1 MGIQERE
8 RNNCGKTKRER
19 NSRKTNVYKSLEH
32 LADGGNGN
40 VWKAECNNKYF
51 AIKFL
56 KKEEMKND
64 KKKKRFNKEIDFL
77 KNNNHKNIVRIFD
90 SGEFGDK
97 LFYVMSLYNKTL
109 RDVMQEE
116 ITITQS
122 FNYILQICEG
132 IRFIHNKG
140 VIHRD
145 IKPEN
150 ILLDDKE
157 KLVIADFGIA
167 HFENSDI
174 TKEGECLANRAYAA
188 PEQKK
193 KGLSK
198 EISKSADIYALGCII
213 NELFTRENPLGTNF
227 IKIADKYPWLNKLDG
242 LVDQCMRQ
250 NPIER
255 PIIDEIILEIKLLKD
270 ESEKSVKEIR
280 NFLEEDYE
288 SEEIHLSSADLNEW
302 LKIAS
307 EDILIAKYVFENVS
321 SEDLDKY
328 NLNYNCH
335 IHYKIDET
343 LQRRYFNELL
353 ERKCNLK
360 FSSES
365 RSYTRESY
373 YKPLDLSLENDE
385 KIYNQF
391 LGIMEQYGE
400 VDGRILKL
408 FASCCDY
415 HCEEILKQ
423 SISDIKKSVDYLSD
437 APVIYIVKA
446 LKNIV
451 SSDIEIEN
459 HILINWEATKNDCS
473 QTDIRRLKLNLE
485 NAEEIKIL
493 NKFKEKY
500 NIVYR
505 KRNRKYSVL
514 FEDFEKY
521 LEFKEYAINLSKP
534 YYIFEGD
541 VLDIVRI
548 QREYDG
554 IVELN
559 DLDSFDVTNVLAK
572 ILGLRTDY

>member
-1 MGIQERE
+1 MAKLK
-8 RNNCGKTKRER
+8 GKEIEG
-19 NSRKTNVYKSLEH
+19 KTNVYKLLEH
-32 LADGGNGN
+32 LAEGGNGN
-40 VWKAECNNKYF
+40 VWKAEYNNKYF

-56 KKEEMKND
+56 KKEEMKNN
-64 KKKKRFNKEIDFL
+64 KKKQRFYQEIDFL
-77 KNNNHKNIVRIFD
+77 KSNNHKNIVHIFD
-90 SGEFGDK
+90 SGEFEDK

-116 ITITQS
+116 ITIKQS

-132 IRFIHNKG
+132 IRFMHNKG
-140 VIHRD
+140 IIHRD

-150 ILLDDKE
+150 ILLDKE

-167 HFENSDI
+167 HFENFDI

-198 EISKSADIYALGCII
+198 KISKSADIYALGCII
-213 NELFTRENPLGTNF
+213 NELFTRENPSGTNF

-242 LVDQCMRQ
+242 LVNQCMRQ

-255 PIIDEIILEIKLLKD
+255 PSIDEIILEINLLKD

-288 SEEIHLSSADLNEW
+288 SEKIHLSSADLNEW

-307 EDILIAKYVFENVS
+307 EDILIAKYVFENVNG
-321 SEDLDKY
+321 EDLDKY
-328 NLNYNCH
+328 NHNYNCH
-335 IHYKIDET
+335 IHYKIDEA
-343 LQRRYFNELL
+343 LQRKYFNELL

-365 RSYTRESY
+365 SSYARGSHY
-373 YKPLDLSLENDE
+373 RPLDLNLENDK

-391 LGIMEQYGE
+391 LEIMEQYGE
-400 VDGRILKL
+400 VDGKILKL

-415 HCEEILKQ
+415 HCEEILKR
-423 SISDIKKSVDYLSD
+423 SISDIKKSVDDLSD
-437 APVIYIVKA
+437 APVIYIVKK

-451 SSDIEIEN
+451 SSDIEIER
-459 HILINWEATKNDCS
+459 HVLINWETTKNDYS
-473 QTDIRRLKLNLE
+473 PTDIRRLKLNLE
-485 NAEEIKIL
+485 NEEEIRIL

-505 KRNRKYSVL
+505 KRNGKYSVL
-514 FEDFEKY
+514 FENFEKY
-521 LEFKEYAINLSKP
+521 REFKEYAINLSKP
-534 YYIFEGD
+534 YYIFGGD

-548 QREYDG
+548 QREYNG

>member
-1 MGIQERE
+1 MIVAKLK
-8 RNNCGKTKRER
+8 GKEIEG
-19 NSRKTNVYKSLEH
+19 KTNVYKLLEH
-32 LADGGNGN
+32 LVDGGNGN
-40 VWKAECNNKYF
+40 VWKAEYNNKYF

-64 KKKKRFNKEIDFL
+64 KKKQRFYQEINFL
-77 KNNNHKNIVRIFD
+77 KSNNHKNIVHIFD
-90 SGEFGDK
+90 YGEFDDK
-97 LFYVMSLYNKTL
+97 LFYVMSLYSKTL

-150 ILLDDKE
+150 ILLDKE

-167 HFENSDI
+167 HFENFDI
-174 TKEGECLANRAYAA
+174 TKEGEWLANRAYAA

-193 KGLSK
+193 KGLSQK
-198 EISKSADIYALGCII
+198 IRKSADIYALGCII
-213 NELFTRENPLGTNF
+213 NELFTRENPSGTNF

-255 PIIDEIILEIKLLKD
+255 PGIDEIILEIKLLKD
-270 ESEKSVKEIR
+270 ESEKSVKEVR

-288 SEEIHLSSADLNEW
+288 SEEIHLSSVDLNEW
-302 LKIAS
+302 LKTAS
-307 EDILIAKYVFENVS
+307 EDILIAKYVFGNVS
-321 SEDLDKY
+321 GRDLDKY
-328 NLNYNCH
+328 NHNYNCH
-335 IHYKIDET
+335 IHYKIDEV
-343 LQRRYFNELL
+343 LQRRYFNKLL
-353 ERKCNLK
+353 EQECKRK

-365 RSYTRESY
+365 SSYERGFY
-373 YKPLDLSLENDE
+373 VKPLDLNLENDE
-385 KIYNQF
+385 KIYSQF

-400 VDGRILKL
+400 VDGSILKL

-423 SISDIKKSVDYLSD
+423 SIPDIKKSVDDLSD
-437 APVIYIVKA
+437 APVIYIVKK
-446 LKNIV
+446 LKNII
-451 SSDIEIEN
+451 SSDIGIES
-459 HILINWEATKNDCS
+459 HVLINWEETKNDHS
-473 QTDIRRLKLNLE
+473 LTDFRGLKLNLE
-485 NAEEIKIL
+485 NTKEIRIL

-505 KRNRKYSVL
+505 KRNKKYSVL

-521 LEFKEYAINLSKP
+521 LEFKEYAINLSKQ
-534 YYIFEGD
+534 YYTFEGD

-548 QREYDG
+548 QREYEG

-572 ILGLRTDY
+572 ILGQRTDY